1 MAGLFFLPAAG
12 ASDGFG
18 SKIKMLRG
26 ETLERASPRSGLE
39 RVMRHMAFDRTIY
52 EEMQRKKLPRKRGAG
67 RTRPCSP
74 RSLGRGLYGRGPK
87 RPYMEV
93 RLENHLTVK
102 A

>member
-52 EEMQRKKLPRKRGAG
+52 EEMQRKKLPRKGARGEPDHVLPAHWEG
-67 RTRPCSP
+67 GCMGADQNARTW
-74 RSLGRGLYGRGPK
+74 K
-87 RPYMEV
+87 
-93 RLENHLTVK
+93 
-102 A
+102 